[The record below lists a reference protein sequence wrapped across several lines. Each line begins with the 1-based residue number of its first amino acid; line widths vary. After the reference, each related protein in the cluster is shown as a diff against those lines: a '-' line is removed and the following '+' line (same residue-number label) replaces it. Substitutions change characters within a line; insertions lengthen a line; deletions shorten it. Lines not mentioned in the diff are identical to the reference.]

1 MPGSTIDEGSLLS
14 GRFEPKFTAQIFNRQ
29 HYFCA
34 ISSVSFLLCAI
45 NQGTTV
51 LSSNGCGLQ

>member
-1 MPGSTIDEGSLLS
+1 MKGLYYQGGL
-14 GRFEPKFTAQIFNRQ
+14 KFTAQIFNRQ